1 MKALTGIIAAA
12 VLAVSAPLAT
22 ARDFRS
28 ADIHPADYPTVEAV
42 KFMGKQLATAS
53 GGKLGVK
60 VFPNGALGSEKDTIE
75 QLKIGAL
82 DMMRINASPL
92 NNFVPETIA
101 LCLPF
106 VFRDT

>member
-1 MKALTGIIAAA
+1 MKTLTGIIAAA

-42 KFMGKQLATAS
+42 KFMGKLLANGERRQARRQ
-53 GGKLGVK
+53 GVPQRRAGLREGHDRADQDRRARHDA
-60 VFPNGALGSEKDTIE
+60 VNV
-75 QLKIGAL
+75 
-82 DMMRINASPL
+82 SPM

-101 LCLPF
+101 LSLPF
-106 VFRDT
+106 LFR